1 MNKKA
6 GVSLSLKFVMGLVIA
21 IMAIWVLLT
30 VVNKFIIWGSG
41 KTDSQMNFFNELD
54 EKIKSLGINQQETQ
68 IFELNDNYLLIA
80 FNNKDVKINIKDL
93 EIYSG
98 NKVSIDE
105 TIKKPSQYEN
115 ALCICKTK
123 SSRYLFEDDCL
134 QPEDICVE
142 SEKGIMNNNEQFFL
156 FGKGVYNLDISK
168 SSDKINIKY
177 E

>member
-54 EKIKSLGINQQETQ
+54 
-68 IFELNDNYLLIA
+68 D
-80 FNNKDVKINIKDL
+80 KINIKDL

-115 ALCICKTK
+115 ALCLCKTK
-123 SSRYLFEDDCL
+123 SSKYLFEDDCL

-142 SEKGIMNNNEQFFL
+142 SEKGITNNNGPFFL
-156 FGKGVYNLDISK
+156 FGEGVYKMDITK
-168 SSDKINIKY
+168 SDKINIKY

>member
-105 TIKKPSQYEN
+105 TIKKPPQYEN
-115 ALCICKTK
+115 ALCLCKTK
-123 SSRYLFEDDCL
+123 SSEYLFEDDCL

-142 SEKGIMNNNEQFFL
+142 SEKGITNNNGPFFL
-156 FGKGVYNLDISK
+156 FGEGVYKMDITK
-168 SSDKINIKY
+168 SDKINIKY

>member
-68 IFELNDNYLLIA
+68 IFELNNNYLLIA

-93 EIYSG
+93 ESYSG

-105 TIKKPSQYEN
+105 TIKKPPQYEN
-115 ALCICKTK
+115 ALCLCKTK
-123 SSRYLFEDDCL
+123 SSKYLFEDDCL

-142 SEKGIMNNNEQFFL
+142 SEKGITNNNGPFFL
-156 FGKGVYNLDISK
+156 FGEGVYKMDITK
-168 SSDKINIKY
+168 SDKINIKY

>member
-93 EIYSG
+93 ESYSG

-105 TIKKPSQYEN
+105 TIKKPPQYEN
-115 ALCICKTK
+115 ALCLCKTK
-123 SSRYLFEDDCL
+123 SSKYLFEDDCL

-142 SEKGIMNNNEQFFL
+142 SEKGITNNNGPFFL
-156 FGKGVYNLDISK
+156 FGEGVYKMDITK
-168 SSDKINIKY
+168 SDKINIKY